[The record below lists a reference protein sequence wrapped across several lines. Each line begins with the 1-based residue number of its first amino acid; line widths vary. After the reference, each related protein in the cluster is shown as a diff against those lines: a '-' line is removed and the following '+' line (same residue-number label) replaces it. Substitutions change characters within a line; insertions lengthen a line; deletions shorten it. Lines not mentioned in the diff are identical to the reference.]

1 MSLIRDGGSQ
11 NKTKWGADP
20 QTALGKK
27 FLSGAIVLLNT
38 YQGTKFQLP
47 NSTIFGDMEQVPK

>member
-20 QTALGKK
+20 PDGPREEIFIWSHSTSKYLPGYQI
-27 FLSGAIVLLNT
+27 ST
-38 YQGTKFQLP
+38 Y
-47 NSTIFGDMEQVPK
+47 